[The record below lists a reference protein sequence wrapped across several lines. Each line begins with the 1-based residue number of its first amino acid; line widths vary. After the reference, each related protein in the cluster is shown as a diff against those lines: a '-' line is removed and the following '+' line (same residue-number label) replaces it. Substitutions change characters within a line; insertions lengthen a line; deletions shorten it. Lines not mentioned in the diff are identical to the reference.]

1 MIKIENL
8 TKRFDGLTAVDNL
21 NLEIPPGEIFGFLG
35 PNGSGKTTTVKI
47 LSGIL
52 RPTSGRVAIAGF
64 DVVQSNVDAKKNI
77 ALVPDEPFVYPKLTG
92 TEFLQFI
99 GDIYSVP
106 ATLQEKRI
114 PELLEMFDL
123 GGWGQELLE
132 SYSHG
137 MRQKLIFA
145 SVCLRNPKVI
155 LLDEPM
161 VGLDPKSARLVK
173 DILQK
178 LAGNG
183 TAIFM
188 CTHTLEIAE
197 KLCSRIGILVKGKLT
212 ALGTMEDLRKM
223 SRASHGSS
231 VSGLEDIFL
240 EITKDKGTGQRDGTK
255 GRC

>member
-8 TKRFDGLTAVDNL
+8 TKRFGGLTAIDNL

-52 RPTSGRVAIAGF
+52 RPTSGRAAIAGF
-64 DVVQSNVDAKKNI
+64 DVVQANVDAKKNL

-145 SVCLRNPKVI
+145 SVCLRDPKVI

-173 DILQK
+173 DILLA
-178 LAGNG
+178 LAGKG
-183 TAIFM
+183 TSIFM

-231 VSGLEDIFL
+231 GSGLEDIFL
-240 EITKDKGTGQRDGTK
+240 EITKDKGTDKGTLLSN
-255 GRC
+255 